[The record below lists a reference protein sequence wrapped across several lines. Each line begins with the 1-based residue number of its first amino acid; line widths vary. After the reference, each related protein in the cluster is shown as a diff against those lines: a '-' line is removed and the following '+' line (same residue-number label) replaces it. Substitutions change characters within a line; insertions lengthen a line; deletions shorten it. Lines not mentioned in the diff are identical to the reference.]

1 MIRDIKKI
9 DEDFIYHSWLH
20 TVSCPTRIVSEMTR
34 CLIDRLVE
42 DNKVKIWCPDDD
54 ENHILG
60 WIAYGK
66 LEKTPLLHFM
76 FVKKKFRGNK
86 IGRELLDSVYPDRS
100 KTVFCTFWTKH
111 FQDMGLRGK
120 WNVRFSGNLLP
131 SVIFDMLRPPKET
144 EVTRGAA

>member
-1 MIRDIKKI
+1 MIRDITKI

-20 TVSCPTRIVSEMTR
+20 TVSCPTRTVSEMTR